1 MMCIIFIFLFQ
12 ICFDMYTLNIDDIF
26 LYKENNENNIKNY
39 FSIILSLN
47 EMVIEI
53 DILNNLFLKDILVI
67 KIESEN
73 LEKIKFECDFFGPTS
88 KMNSYINSN
97 SKDNLS
103 SNLKSPFYFRKEHF
117 EKSFIINFNRKN

>member
-1 MMCIIFIFLFQ
+1 MLKILIMMCIIFIFLFQ

-47 EMVIEI
+47 EMLKEI
-53 DILNNLFLKDILVI
+53 DILNNLVLQDILVI

-88 KMNSYINSN
+88 KMNSYINCN
-97 SKDNLS
+97 LKEYLS
-103 SNLKSPFYFRKEHF
+103 SNLKPPIYFRKVL
-117 EKSFIINFNRKN
+117 KKVLS